1 MDLRWFGFGGFT
13 ISIANLIQALG
24 LVVSPIQLRGR
35 EKRAGGEKKE
45 RENEGEEGGR
55 RGLGERTKRES
66 EGEKGWAKGK
76 RERVENGEDLR
87 ERERERMIGRER
99 ERLREWER
107 EREITDKIG
116 LHYLR
121 QCHWYA
127 LCSCCNAVVH
137 SNIFPGSSR
146 AFVRPQEGAL

>member
-1 MDLRWFGFGGFT
+1 MVWIWWFYHLHRKSDSSFGFGGFAD
-13 ISIANLIQALG
+13 SVKREG
-24 LVVSPIQLRGR
+24 EEGWVREKREREWRRRGR
-35 EKRAGGEKKE
+35 EKRAWWENKE
-45 RENEGEEGGR
+45 REWGR
-55 RGLGERTKRES
+55 KGLGERKKRES
-66 EGEKGWAKGK
+66 RKW
-76 RERVENGEDLR
+76 RRL
-87 ERERERMIGRER
+87 ERERER

-146 AFVRPQEGAL
+146 AFVRPQEGALWGFGFAL